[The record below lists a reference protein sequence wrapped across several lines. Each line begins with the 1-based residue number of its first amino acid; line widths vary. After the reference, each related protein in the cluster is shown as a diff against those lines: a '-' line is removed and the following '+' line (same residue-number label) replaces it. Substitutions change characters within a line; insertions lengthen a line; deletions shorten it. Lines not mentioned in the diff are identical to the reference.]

1 MLLLI
6 AACMRLRVRVPGW
19 FGLLVLLFVL
29 IYFVVFVL
37 CVYSDVLVYVDTGL
51 RLWGLMR
58 LWIWLLFSCCCLVYL
73 VILVFGCY

>member
-1 MLLLI
+1 MLLLV

-37 CVYSDVLVYVDTGL
+37 CGYSDVLVYVDAGL
-51 RLWGLMR
+51 RLWGLM
-58 LWIWLLFSCCCLVYL
+58 
-73 VILVFGCY
+73 